1 MTHSG
6 TRESLEVFCII
17 TYGNGICSYDTS
29 SPLFF
34 YKYMRSKRVNTNGKS
49 AFFLLSFP
57 RWKWKTLSLIFVLKI
72 QNEPFQVTQE
82 IVKST
87 KEYSI
92 RNLGILEDQKV
103 AIYVIYYNINGK
115 YKQGM
120 LFYSTVR

>member
-1 MTHSG
+1 M
-6 TRESLEVFCII
+6 
-17 TYGNGICSYDTS
+17 
-29 SPLFF
+29 
-34 YKYMRSKRVNTNGKS
+34 
-49 AFFLLSFP
+49 
-57 RWKWKTLSLIFVLKI
+57 IFVLKI